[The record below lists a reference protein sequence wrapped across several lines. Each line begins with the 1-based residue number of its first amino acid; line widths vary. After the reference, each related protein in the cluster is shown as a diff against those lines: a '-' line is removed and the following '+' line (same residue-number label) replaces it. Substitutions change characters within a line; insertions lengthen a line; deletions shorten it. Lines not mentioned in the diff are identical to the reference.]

1 VEIMAASEEDKEKL
15 GRVRPRSEQ
24 PRSFSLS
31 SSGRAGP
38 SHAHGSR
45 GPSDGLPG
53 RSAGDRTARGRAGS
67 TGPHGGA
74 PTARACRHVAP
85 STDISTRMEYTLPCQ
100 WLSVQILELFC
111 KFQKRINYDTFNKF
125 SLVLEFSNETKANHF
140 CFLHSKKN
148 QFCFLHLPRRS

>member
-1 VEIMAASEEDKEKL
+1 MAASEEDKEKL

-53 RSAGDRTARGRAGS
+53 RSACDRTARGGGR
-67 TGPHGGA
+67 GA
-74 PTARACRHVAP
+74 PARTAEPPPHVPA
-85 STDISTRMEYTLPCQ
+85 D
-100 WLSVQILELFC
+100 
-111 KFQKRINYDTFNKF
+111 
-125 SLVLEFSNETKANHF
+125 A
-140 CFLHSKKN
+140 
-148 QFCFLHLPRRS
+148 